1 MKKICPTALNTRGRT
16 PTKLDFITGSG
27 GLAATAARAARPCPR
42 FHKEKKKNWRAA
54 RATIPPA
61 FSYIASRLGV
71 ESAETLQLGS
81 PFDYTRQATLYIEAN
96 LPEPSDANR

>member
-1 MKKICPTALNTRGRT
+1 PDKVGLHNWKWRARRDCG
-16 PTKLDFITGSG
+16 TGGPPVSS
-27 GLAATAARAARPCPR
+27 LSQREE
-42 FHKEKKKNWRAA
+42 KEHGRAA

-81 PFDYTRQATLYIEAN
+81 PFDYTRQATLYIEAD
-96 LPEPSDANR
+96 LPEPSDANRFVPAACERIVKY